1 MVDALSRGYCRESGV
16 RNLNKHL
23 EKIYR
28 KAAFKL
34 VNDDVKVCLNMAM
47 LVADRNR
54 PSDSIETAHLIP
66 SLVQHLAVT
75 TENLKDYVGQPVFT
89 EDRMFSTTPPGVVMG
104 LAWTSM
110 GACPSLD

>member
-34 VNDDVKVCLNMAM
+34 VNDDVKVCSNVAM

-54 PSDSIETAHLIP
+54 LIP